1 MLGAILLTH
10 TCSPQL
16 TQWLDGEGAAR
27 LREMGAEECSPDS
40 CERFTERWS
49 QFLLQAAVRTAASGV
64 TSQHAAQLWA
74 QTSACKIR
82 AGLRCPYRVWCT
94 QPSSGWQRDLCAK
107 CVSSS
112 QGPAVAPSSAALGL
126 LPRQSGPLISRSAQ
140 GRSNTDPLRAAQ
152 SEWCKARPRR
162 AEMCR
167 TPNALLPLG
176 VH

>member
-64 TSQHAAQLWA
+64 TSQHTAQLWA

-94 QPSSGWQRDLCAK
+94 QPSSPRLAVRSLCK
-107 CVSSS
+107 MSFLQPRPGCCS
-112 QGPAVAPSSAALGL
+112 QLCCPGAAPEAVRALNFSLCTGEEQYRPTQGSA
-126 LPRQSGPLISRSAQ
+126 
-140 GRSNTDPLRAAQ
+140 
-152 SEWCKARPRR
+152 
-162 AEMCR
+162 
-167 TPNALLPLG
+167 
-176 VH
+176 V

>member
-64 TSQHAAQLWA
+64 TSQHTAQLWA

-94 QPSSGWQRDLCAK
+94 QPSSGW
-107 CVSSS
+107 
-112 QGPAVAPSSAALGL
+112 P
-126 LPRQSGPLISRSAQ
+126 
-140 GRSNTDPLRAAQ
+140 
-152 SEWCKARPRR
+152 
-162 AEMCR
+162 
-167 TPNALLPLG
+167 
-176 VH
+176 